1 MGKRHPIWQYF
12 IAGTKQNGS
21 HLRAHCIGCVEA
33 QRPEGLAID
42 LTNND
47 PEKLKL
53 SSESWVIEACK
64 KDVGGVL
71 GVKESMAAHILG
83 KAGPGGK
90 PCQDEEDSGDVPAQK
105 RKIIAKV
112 ENHMKQTQLKVFR
125 GIQVPFT
132 AEQVPV
138 VQAQFLRA
146 TVSANLPFQW
156 TEDPEVIKLFYLFRS
171 TAGEVIPS
179 RYQISGP
186 LLDDANATVTQNMK
200 KTLRGEYAVIASDG
214 WKDDS
219 RNAITGVN
227 LTVEGKCYLIDLIP
241 ATAHKKDR
249 ASMCLAF
256 EKMIDKA
263 EDDYGIVVVGFCCD
277 NDGGSQRGRKDLIQ
291 KRPWLFGTACCAHQL
306 ILGDYFEED
315 EEAAEVAERATALIG
330 WINNHGRVRSVFD
343 EVQAESSTPL
353 GQILAYLVANMTR
366 WTTHFIAFDRLF
378 DLKDPLRRAVTLR
391 KQDIIDGQVG
401 AEKNTKKLK
410 LKAEAEENCEQ
421 IEDGSFWRS
430 LKAVVDDLEPICL
443 GTNLNQ
449 GDAMRPDQAV
459 LTFAGIYLYFKNHSK
474 PSVAAG
480 MKKRIEKRW
489 KAMDQPMFILT
500 LMLNP
505 FEGLSHFG
513 DQAEVSQFT
522 LNTILLQT
530 YRRVQSRPHSEDTE
544 VQRIMNDTKEAEIS
558 TAFLGYLGGTG
569 AFADWER
576 NKESFQQVHGDNPLA
591 VWKVFRTNSSVA
603 ELANF
608 AIMLLSISVN
618 QAGLERNFSDLK
630 IKKTRLRNRL
640 KLPRLE
646 KMSKVGASIRA
657 SHKEEGLVED
667 HEKRK
672 NHKDSKL
679 GELLVV
685 PRYADLLEEDE
696 GDAADNQ
703 SIGGEP
709 QDKSGLVKTQ
719 AGWRKE
725 MSKWVQKEREE
736 DLDLDS
742 TIAESV
748 ANAVY
753 GRNRSRWLP
762 RSLEL
767 LFGGRK
773 EIDKDEQRR
782 RDHRRTAYTE
792 EARLM
797 ELLANEEADEERIPD
812 DGELEG
818 SGNEY

>member
-21 HLRAHCIGCVEA
+21 HLQAHCIGCVEA
-33 QRPEGLAID
+33 QQPEGLAID
-42 LTNND
+42 LTNNN

-53 SSESWVIEACK
+53 SSESWVIEGVLMPHGHQPWSLIAVFILIRVLACK
-64 KDVGGVL
+64 KDVGGML

-83 KAGPGGK
+83 KAGPGVLPKKKQGRDK
-90 PCQDEEDSGDVPAQK
+90 EDSGDVPAQK

-138 VQAQFLRA
+138 VQAQFLRV
-146 TVSANLPFQW
+146 T
-156 TEDPEVIKLFYLFRS
+156 
-171 TAGEVIPS
+171 VIPS

-200 KTLRGEYAVIASDG
+200 KTLQGEYAVIASDG

-219 RNAITGVN
+219 QNAITSVN

-241 ATAHKKDR
+241 ATAHKKDG

-277 NDGGSQRGRKDLIQ
+277 NDGGN
-291 KRPWLFGTACCAHQL
+291 
-306 ILGDYFEED
+306 YFEED
-315 EEAAEVAERATALIG
+315 EEATEVTKRATALIG
-330 WINNHGRVRSVFD
+330 WINNHGRVCSVFD
-343 EVQAESSTPL
+343 EVQAESSTPP
-353 GQILAYLVANMTR
+353 GQILAYL
-366 WTTHFIAFDRLF
+366 
-378 DLKDPLRRAVTLR
+378 
-391 KQDIIDGQVG
+391 DIIDGQVG

-410 LKAEAEENCEQ
+410 LEAEAEENCEQ
-421 IEDGSFWRS
+421 IEDGSFWHS
-430 LKAVVDDLEPICL
+430 L

-449 GDAMRPDQAV
+449 GDAMQPDQAV

-474 PSVAAG
+474 PLVAAG

-522 LNTILLQT
+522 LNTILLQ
-530 YRRVQSRPHSEDTE
+530 VSRKIVNELFQDTE

-603 ELANF
+603 ELTNF

-630 IKKTRLRNRL
+630 IKKTWL
-640 KLPRLE
+640 LE
-646 KMSKVGASIRA
+646 KMSKVSASIRA
-657 SHKEEGLVED
+657 SHKEEGLIED
-667 HEKRK
+667 CKKRK

-685 PRYADLLEEDE
+685 LHYADLLEEDE
-696 GDAADNQ
+696 VMTSQA
-703 SIGGEP
+703 GEN
-709 QDKSGLVKTQ
+709 SG
-719 AGWRKE
+719 GWRKE
-725 MSKWVQKEREE
+725 MLKWVQKEHEE

-748 ANAVY
+748 ANAAY
-753 GRNRSRWLP
+753 GRNWSRWLP

-767 LFGGRK
+767 LFGGVK
-773 EIDKDEQRR
+773 
-782 RDHRRTAYTE
+782 
-792 EARLM
+792 RLIRM
-797 ELLANEEADEERIPD
+797 SRD
-812 DGELEG
+812 DG
-818 SGNEY
+818 S